1 MKLDEQTR
9 SSIKRALATS
19 QLQGTGLEVV
29 QFISAQLPRDIIMS
43 TSVREDAEE
52 LDSHSV
58 LQNMLILLMVRVF
71 FEEAGQHTLRWESIA
86 HYQG

>member
-1 MKLDEQTR
+1 M
-9 SSIKRALATS
+9 
-19 QLQGTGLEVV
+19 
-29 QFISAQLPRDIIMS
+29 SARLPRDIIMS

-52 LDSHSV
+52 LDSRSV

-86 HYQG
+86 HSQG